1 MGALISLLM
10 LAGGVVSLV
19 GGIMILIE
27 AFKENI
33 GWGLGSLLVPI
44 VALVFA
50 FMHWDKCK
58 KGFTIWALGFG
69 LCILS
74 MVLAAA
80 FGEAIAPENM
90 QPQPM

>member
-1 MGALISLLM
+1 MAALIALLT

-50 FMHWDKCK
+50 FMHWDRCK
-58 KGFTIWALGFG
+58 KGFAIWAIGFG
-69 LCILS
+69 LFILS
-74 MVLAAA
+74 VVLAAA
-80 FGEAIAPENM
+80 FVEPMEM